1 MIRIVIG
8 SAAAAVAMFVIGLFF
23 FGLGLQNLAI
33 HTVGDTQAAPI
44 QQALRANIE
53 QTGTYVVPDDR
64 TQEQTRMYGTGPVA
78 TIHYNVNGQ
87 VGSTGV
93 GTAFKGLIFNFAIAL
108 AIGLALIGIDGR
120 VRDFPSRARV
130 AAIIGV
136 AAAAFTHLGIPL
148 HYPHD
153 WGYYVYLFLAD
164 SLSLA
169 AAGVI
174 VAWFIKTEPQAPAVG
189 EAPAERPADEQV

>member
-1 MIRIVIG
+1 MIRVIIG
-8 SAAAAVAMFVIGLFF
+8 SAAAAVAMFFIGFIF

-33 HTVGDTQAAPI
+33 RSLGDTQAAPV
-44 QQALRANIE
+44 QQALRANIAD
-53 QTGTYVVPDDR
+53 TGTYAIPNDR

-78 TIHYNVNGQ
+78 TVHYNVNGQ
-87 VGSTGV
+87 VGSTGA
-93 GTAFKGLIFNFAIAL
+93 GTALKRLIFDFAIAL
-108 AIGLALIGIDGR
+108 AIGLALLGIDGR

-148 HYPHD
+148 HYPHG

-164 SLSLA
+164 AMALA
-169 AAGVI
+169 AGGVM
-174 VAWFIKTEPQAPAVG
+174 VAWFLKPEPEMAASG
-189 EAPAERPADEQV
+189 EAPATAASGDV